1 MSQEI
6 GGDDNGVRPN
16 TASVPSLAL
25 TRKRL
30 RDMEESSNNAHPSH
44 ENGLGNKNASVSA
57 EFVVDLEL
65 ADRVEVSPNKK
76 RRGVVR
82 GKRTG
87 KNDTAGPC
95 LQTLEGVE
103 ATEKSAGSEGE
114 SHKGIDSAP
123 SHPMNSDS
131 EQTSQNDGSANEY
144 SKKLSTSNPPSN
156 ASGRQWRVSAWED
169 RMSELADFREKHG
182 HCNVP
187 YNYCENSKLATW
199 AATQKIHYRLH
210 QEGKTSNMTTFRIQ
224 ELESLGFDWD
234 RSSGSAWEDRLS
246 ELADYCKIYGHC
258 NVPKRDN
265 KNTKLGKWVA
275 TQRTHYRLHL
285 EGKKSAMTTFRIQE
299 LESMGF
305 EWGSHIVAWEDRLS
319 ELADYCNSH
328 GHCKVPHNYSENSKL
343 ANWVGTQR
351 TQYRFHLEGKKSQ
364 ITPARIQALESLGFE
379 WGVGL
384 TAWEDRLSELADY
397 CKLHRHCNVPRNSTK
412 LGSWVRTQRNQYKLH
427 QEGKTSSI
435 TPFRIQELESLGF
448 EWDSFGTAWERRI
461 SELVGYRKEHGHCIV
476 PRNYSENTT
485 LANWAQK
492 QRSQYRLYQEG
503 KSSQITPTRIKELES
518 LGFDWKPFIRGKG
531 TPNKPTK
538 PANLKQSASSQLET
552 PNVILRATG
561 YY

>member
-1 MSQEI
+1 LARTKQNSGIVGRNKEYIAKMMSQEI

-246 ELADYCKIYGHC
+246 ELADYCK
-258 NVPKRDN
+258 
-265 KNTKLGKWVA
+265 
-275 TQRTHYRLHL
+275 
-285 EGKKSAMTTFRIQE
+285 
-299 LESMGF
+299 
-305 EWGSHIVAWEDRLS
+305 
-319 ELADYCNSH
+319 
-328 GHCKVPHNYSENSKL
+328 
-343 ANWVGTQR
+343 
-351 TQYRFHLEGKKSQ
+351 
-364 ITPARIQALESLGFE
+364 
-379 WGVGL
+379 
-384 TAWEDRLSELADY
+384 
-397 CKLHRHCNVPRNSTK
+397 LHRHCNVPRNSTK